1 MQSLACG
8 MRHREFLHALIVH
21 FRIGSMVKLIPTE
34 VPLDSL
40 LLDPNNFRF
49 KDPGRNSPISE
60 SRVEETSVQ
69 VAILERIKADGVS
82 ELKQSIA
89 ENGFVQ
95 VERIVVRPF
104 GEPENEHYLVIEGNR
119 RTAALK
125 LLRSDHL
132 GGVDFKANVTDTFD
146 AIPVLVAREATDDD
160 YLAIMGIRHVGGPKE
175 WGGFQ
180 SAMLVYQLFEDSALS
195 PRKVAS
201 RLGLS
206 VNEVNR
212 RHRAFG
218 ALTQM
223 MNDEEHGENVTP
235 EMYPIFHEAVGQP
248 TVREWLGWSQ
258 TNREFEDE
266 NSRALFYSWLSD
278 GDTGPKIRSYSEVRE
293 LKLIL
298 ENEDA
303 LVALKDDNQ
312 SFADALAIVRSDA
325 KSARWLPNARSA
337 LASLN
342 EMGSDT
348 IEKLTQ
354 EEISL
359 LQDLRKRSAWI
370 IKAHSVSSDIENDE
384 D

>member
-1 MQSLACG
+1 MVTLTPDTVSL
-8 MRHREFLHALIVH
+8 EN
-21 FRIGSMVKLIPTE
+21 
-34 VPLDSL
+34 L

-49 KDPGRNSPISE
+49 KDPSRTTPIAE
-60 SRVEETSVQ
+60 SRLGEESVQ
-69 VAILERIKADGVS
+69 VAMLERIKSDGVS

-95 VERIVVRPF
+95 VERIVVR
-104 GEPENEHYLVIEGNR
+104 GYGDPENKQYIVVEGNR

-125 LLRSDHL
+125 LLQSDHR
-132 GGVDFKANVTDTFD
+132 GGVDFNQNVTDTFESV
-146 AIPVLVAREATDDD
+146 PVLIATDANDDD

-175 WGGFQ
+175 WGGYQ
-180 SAMLVYQLFEDSALS
+180 SALLVYQLFQESSLGA
-195 PRKVAS
+195 REVAS

-223 MNDEEHGENVTP
+223 MNDDEYGDNVTP

-248 TVREWLGWSQ
+248 IVREWLGWSQ
-258 TNREFEDE
+258 TSREFEAE
-266 NSRALFYSWLSD
+266 NNRSLFYSWLSD
-278 GDTGPKIRSYSEVRE
+278 GDAGPKIRSYGEVRE

-298 ENEDA
+298 ENDDA

-325 KSARWLPNARSA
+325 KSARWLPNVKSA

-342 EMGSDT
+342 EMGTDT
-348 IEKLTQ
+348 IQKLTD
-354 EEISL
+354 EEVSL
-359 LQDLRKRSAWI
+359 LENLKKKSAWI
-370 IKAHSVSSDIENDE
+370 VRAHSMPSDTENDE
-384 D
+384 N